1 MANMAR
7 MARME
12 SIICAML
19 GDRVTVVSLYLEPWI
34 AGVYA
39 VNASVQKVRRGQA
52 TLNLGTL
59 MSFHSL
65 SPIL

>member
-1 MANMAR
+1 MANMER
-7 MARME
+7 MASMA
-12 SIICAML
+12 SIFCAIL
-19 GDRVTVVSLYLEPWI
+19 GDRVTVVSLYLEPCI
-34 AGVYA
+34 AGVNAVYA
-39 VNASVQKVRRGQA
+39 SLQKVRRGQA